1 MPRVFCSAISL
12 LIACWF
18 HHSALA
24 PSVAQSV
31 SNPNIEAV
39 TKRLASAEFA
49 GRAFKSD
56 GARKAASYLATH
68 FREAGLK
75 PLPGSND
82 LLQPIAGGG
91 QNVVGFIEGKA
102 SKDEFVTVGAHYDG
116 FGAQFT
122 GAMDNAAGVAVMI
135 ELARLLAKNPPQRS
149 VLFIAF
155 DGGEQNNA
163 GAKFYA
169 EHPLLPLE
177 KTVATINLSGFGG
190 GFGEQSYESLYV
202 IGAEYSPQLALA
214 VTKHKRSE
222 APLVLLGE
230 DATHFLGGEHLH
242 FKLKQIPA
250 VTITNGVH
258 YAYHST
264 ADVVKRV
271 NFPALEKHVAT
282 LAKVIAEI
290 ANTPGK
296 IERTPEP
303 SYDSDEVTEWIRLLT
318 ALRENVIK
326 TPVNN
331 AGQAKIDDTL
341 SELKRFKGSPM
352 QEPKAREAVIL
363 RAASICFY
371 IANPNGVE
379 FNSMLNA
386 AREFE
391 RRGERGQAATAYQKL
406 LKFIEEEYRRDEQT
420 VSGIRTRLNQLNMK

>member
-1 MPRVFCSAISL
+1 MPRIFCSAIFL

-18 HHSALA
+18 HHSAF
-24 PSVAQSV
+24 AQPV
-31 SNPNIEAV
+31 TNPNLEAI

-56 GARKAASYLATH
+56 GGRRAASYLAIQ

-75 PLPGSND
+75 PPSGNND

-102 SKDEFVTVGAHYDG
+102 RKDEFVIVGAHYDG

-135 ELARLLAKNPPQRS
+135 EVARMLAKNPPQRS
-149 VLFIAF
+149 ILFIAF

-169 EHPLLPLE
+169 EHPLVSLD
-177 KTVATINLSGFGG
+177 KTVAAINLSGFGG
-190 GFGEQSYESLYV
+190 GFGEQLYESLYV
-202 IGAEYSPQLALA
+202 IGAEYSPQLAQA

-222 APLVLLGE
+222 AYLALLGE

-242 FKLKQIPA
+242 FKLKQVPA
-250 VTITNGVH
+250 ITITNGVH

-264 ADVVKRV
+264 ADVAKRI
-271 NFPALEKHVAT
+271 NFAALEKHVAT

-290 ANTPGK
+290 AGVPGK
-296 IERTPEP
+296 IERPSAP
-303 SYDSDEVTEWIRLLT
+303 SYDADEVTEWIRLLI

-326 TPVNN
+326 TPAND
-331 AGQAKIDDTL
+331 AGQAKIDDAL

-363 RAASICFY
+363 RAASLCFY

-391 RRGERGQAATAYQKL
+391 RRGERQQAATAYQKL
-406 LKFIEEEYRRDEQT
+406 LKFIEEEYRRDDQLVNEF
-420 VSGIRTRLNQLNMK
+420 RARLAKLQNK